1 MNTARSSRRALLRVL
16 ALTVAGILSCWSVG
30 HAQLGPERDPVP
42 LDPTGHIS
50 YFIADGIPRSGH
62 RLGDD
67 DLATWALQ
75 EWERSSH
82 GVLQFERI
90 LEEGDSLLR
99 IYWLPP
105 AATNIG
111 QSQRFIGRGASGRG
125 MRAMVVVRPNLERLS
140 DPLGTLVKDDP
151 LLRDTIV
158 YLTCLHEIG
167 HGLGLVEHSSGQDD
181 VMREGE
187 TANNLARFER
197 YRQEL
202 KTRADIATTRWLS
215 PRDVARLNS
224 LYSR

>member
-1 MNTARSSRRALLRVL
+1 V
-16 ALTVAGILSCWSVG
+16 VGILSYHSVG
-30 HAQLGPERDPVP
+30 RAQLGPERHPVP

-50 YFIADGIPRSGH
+50 YFIADGIPRSGY

-82 GVLQFERI
+82 ATIRFERTT
-90 LEEGDSLLR
+90 EEGDSLLR

-125 MRAMVVVRPNLERLS
+125 MRAMVVVRPNMERLAE
-140 DPLGTLVKDDP
+140 PLGTLAKEDP

-158 YLTCLHEIG
+158 YVTCLHEIG
-167 HGLGLVEHSSGQDD
+167 HALGLVEHSAGQED

-187 TANNLARFER
+187 TASNLARFQR
-197 YRQEL
+197 YRRAL
-202 KTRADIATTRWLS
+202 KTRADIMTTRWLS
-215 PRDVARLNS
+215 PRDVARLTS